1 MTTPQKTAFVTGSP
15 VRSQVREGSTG
26 ILQLGAGAESRRFI
40 PNCDEDAA
48 RSLLLEFQELLNLTG
63 TPLKSNY
70 RADGFNWY
78 PTMVSFLY
86 WYVFWPF
93 VKYEPLVREWAKG
106 RSQFMWEGG
115 GSFRTLIELLADEK
129 PKRPLKT
136 RLHYFLMKWSNRAV
150 LRHYP
155 ADLLFFRFARKD
167 FRTVEIRK
175 ALEALGVRYLDVV
188 PAPSIRELL
197 SSLLRGGRDYHFS
210 QPPRMDRGNRFGYRY
225 PLDHLDPFKRKLF
238 AAAIRAVE
246 TLITSCLVEYR
257 DHERALRD
265 CKAATFYGL
274 DDVNAYVF
282 PILYACRTR
291 GMRTIGHQH
300 GAYVKRHAAYRM
312 EGIEA
317 SAFAWFDHVIVW
329 GEYWREKMQ
338 RDSTAY
344 PPDFFVVGSNKFSS
358 LPSSGQASDRH
369 PKTVLVPYEFLA
381 NTTKV
386 GRYIERLVE
395 LGYCVLFKARPD
407 EELADQ
413 LEAYSLSPACRQ
425 QLKLAAKLDADT
437 MQEIDIVAGTMTTL
451 IYEMLPYN
459 KVVWVLDTEFR
470 HLFDLVEEGM
480 AHLIRLDDLLPPGQ
494 MPPAK
499 LTRTCIPSERLFG
512 VESLIDTLRNQVM
525 VRGVPAPYLPT

>member
-1 MTTPQKTAFVTGSP
+1 MAPP
-15 VRSQVREGSTG
+15 PLRIRLREGNTG

-40 PNCDEDAA
+40 PNCDQDAA
-48 RSLLLEFQELLNLTG
+48 RSLLLEFQELQDASG

-78 PTMVSFLY
+78 PTTVSFLY

-93 VKYEPLVREWAKG
+93 VKYEPLVREWAEAQ
-106 RSQFMWEGG
+106 SHFVWEGG
-115 GSFRTLIELLADEK
+115 GTFRNLIELMATES
-129 PKRPLKT
+129 PRRSLKS
-136 RLHYFLMKWSNRAV
+136 RLHYRLMKWSNRAV
-150 LRHYP
+150 LRRCP

-175 ALEALGVRYLDVV
+175 ALEALGVRYLEVV
-188 PAPSIRELL
+188 PAPSSRELL
-197 SSLLRGGRDYHFS
+197 ASLLRGGRDYHFT
-210 QPPRMDRGNRFGYRY
+210 QPPAMNRGNRFGHSY
-225 PLDHLDPFKRKLF
+225 PLDHLDPLKQKLF
-238 AAAIRAVE
+238 AAALRAVE
-246 TLITSCLVEYR
+246 TSITSCLVEYR
-257 DHERALRD
+257 DHERALRC
-265 CKAATFYGL
+265 CKASTFYGL
-274 DDVNAYVF
+274 DDVNGYVF

-317 SAFAWFDHVIVW
+317 KDFAWFDHVIVW

-344 PPDFFVVGSNKFSS
+344 PPDFFIVGSNKFSS
-358 LPSSGQASDRH
+358 IPSSGAEIRRP

-381 NTTKV
+381 NTAKV
-386 GRYIERLVE
+386 GEYIERLVE
-395 LGYCVLFKARPD
+395 LGYRVLFKTRPD
-407 EELADQ
+407 EEIAAQID
-413 LEAYSLSPACRQ
+413 AYGLSPGCRQ
-425 QLKLAAKLDADT
+425 QLKIAAKLDAGT

-459 KVVWVLDTEFR
+459 KIIWVLETEFR
-470 HLFDLVEEGM
+470 HLHDLVEEGM
-480 AHLIRLDDLLPPGQ
+480 AHLIRLDDLLPPEQ

-499 LTRTCIPSERLFG
+499 LTRTCIPIERLFG
-512 VESLIDTLRNQVM
+512 EDSLIDTLRNHV
-525 VRGVPAPYLPT
+525 VGL